1 MVPMSQSIEIE
12 FKNLLSIEEF
22 NRMITYFQLSD
33 DHFFQ
38 QINHYFDTKDFSLK
52 NLGCAL
58 RIREKKEHFEM
69 TLKQPHPDGLL
80 ETTQILTEKEANDLL
95 NGGLIIEGVVKIQIK
110 SLGIDVTN
118 IVYFGSLTTHRAEL
132 SYQNGLLVLD
142 CSSYLNTKDYEVEY
156 EVSNREQGEPIFK
169 SLLTELN
176 IPNRKTNNKI
186 QRFYDQKQSLRY
198 AESNGKE
205 K

>member
-1 MVPMSQSIEIE
+1 MPMSQSIEIE

-22 NRMITYFQLSD
+22 NRMISYFQLSD
-33 DHFFQ
+33 DHFFR
-38 QINHYFDTKDFSLK
+38 QINHYFDTEDFALK

-80 ETTQILTEKEANDLL
+80 ETTQTLTAKEANALL
-95 NGGLIIEGVVKIQIK
+95 NGGLFMEGIVEAQIE

-118 IVYFGSLTTHRAEL
+118 LVYFGSLTTDRAEL

-142 CSSYLNTKDYEVEY
+142 FSSYLNTKDYEVEY
-156 EVSNREQGEPIFK
+156 EVSNREQGEPIFI

-176 IPNRKTNNKI
+176 IPLRKTSNKT
-186 QRFYDQKQSLRY
+186 QRFYDQKKSLRFG
-198 AESNGKE
+198 ESHDKE

>member
-1 MVPMSQSIEIE
+1 MSQSIEIE

-22 NRMITYFQLSD
+22 NRMISYFQLSD
-33 DHFFQ
+33 DHFFR
-38 QINHYFDTKDFSLK
+38 QINHYFDTEDFALK

-80 ETTQILTEKEANDLL
+80 ETTQTLTAKEANALL
-95 NGGLIIEGVVKIQIK
+95 NGGLFMEGVVKAQIE

-118 IVYFGSLTTHRAEL
+118 LVYFGSLTTDRAEL

-142 CSSYLNTKDYEVEY
+142 FSSYLNTKDYEVEY
-156 EVSNREQGEPIFK
+156 EVSNREQGEPIFI

-176 IPNRKTNNKI
+176 IPLRKTSNKT
-186 QRFYDQKQSLRY
+186 QRFYDQKKSLRFG
-198 AESNGKE
+198 ESHDKE

>member
-1 MVPMSQSIEIE
+1 MPMSQSIEIE

-22 NRMITYFQLSD
+22 NRMISYFQLSD
-33 DHFFQ
+33 DHFFR
-38 QINHYFDTKDFSLK
+38 QINHYFDTEDFALK

-80 ETTQILTEKEANDLL
+80 ETTQTLTAKEANALL
-95 NGGLIIEGVVKIQIK
+95 NGGLFMEGIVEAQIE

-118 IVYFGSLTTHRAEL
+118 LAYFGSLTTDRAEL

-142 CSSYLNTKDYEVEY
+142 FSSYLNTKDYEVEY
-156 EVSNREQGEPIFK
+156 EVSNREQGEPIFI

-176 IPNRKTNNKI
+176 IPLRKTSNKT
-186 QRFYDQKQSLRY
+186 QRFYDQKKSLRFG
-198 AESNGKE
+198 ESHDKE

>member
-1 MVPMSQSIEIE
+1 MPMSQSIEIE

-22 NRMITYFQLSD
+22 NRMISYFQLSD
-33 DHFFQ
+33 DHFFR
-38 QINHYFDTKDFSLK
+38 QINHYFDTEDFALK

-80 ETTQILTEKEANDLL
+80 ETTQTLTAKEANALL
-95 NGGLIIEGVVKIQIK
+95 NGGLFMVGIVEAQIE

-118 IVYFGSLTTHRAEL
+118 LVYFGSLTTDRAEL

-142 CSSYLNTKDYEVEY
+142 FSSYLNTKDYEVEY
-156 EVSNREQGEPIFK
+156 EVSNREQGEPIFI

-176 IPNRKTNNKI
+176 IPLRKTSNKT
-186 QRFYDQKQSLRY
+186 QRFYDQKKSLRFG
-198 AESNGKE
+198 ESHDKE

>member
-1 MVPMSQSIEIE
+1 MSQSIEIE

-33 DHFFQ
+33 DHFFR
-38 QINHYFDTKDFSLK
+38 QINHYFDTKDFALK

-95 NGGLIIEGVVKIQIK
+95 NGGLIIEGVVKTQIK
-110 SLGIDVTN
+110 SLGIDVNKHRLLWITYN
-118 IVYFGSLTTHRAEL
+118 RSCRTSLSKWATCFGL
-132 SYQNGLLVLD
+132 
-142 CSSYLNTKDYEVEY
+142 
-156 EVSNREQGEPIFK
+156 
-169 SLLTELN
+169 
-176 IPNRKTNNKI
+176 
-186 QRFYDQKQSLRY
+186 
-198 AESNGKE
+198 
-205 K
+205 

>member
-1 MVPMSQSIEIE
+1 MSQSIEIE

-22 NRMITYFQLSD
+22 NRMISYFQLSD
-33 DHFFQ
+33 DHFFR
-38 QINHYFDTKDFSLK
+38 QINHYFDTEDFALK

-80 ETTQILTEKEANDLL
+80 ETTQTLTAKEANALL
-95 NGGLIIEGVVKIQIK
+95 NGELFMEGVVEAQIE

-118 IVYFGSLTTHRAEL
+118 LVYFGSLTTDRAEL

-142 CSSYLNTKDYEVEY
+142 FSSYLNTKDYEVEY
-156 EVSNREQGEPIFK
+156 EVSNREQGEPIFI
-169 SLLTELN
+169 SLLTELK
-176 IPNRKTNNKI
+176 IPLRKTSNKT
-186 QRFYDQKQSLRY
+186 QRFYDQKKSLRFR
-198 AESNGKE
+198 ESHDKE

>member
-1 MVPMSQSIEIE
+1 MSQSIEIE

-33 DHFFQ
+33 DHFFR

-95 NGGLIIEGVVKIQIK
+95 NGELIIEGVVNTQIK
-110 SLGIDVTN
+110 SLGIDGTN
-118 IVYFGSLTTHRAEL
+118 IVYFGSLTTDRAEL

-156 EVSNREQGEPIFK
+156 EVSNRDSGESTFLN
-169 SLLTELN
+169 LLSELN
-176 IPNRKTNNKI
+176 IPIRKSKNKVK
-186 QRFYDQKQSLRY
+186 RFY
-198 AESNGKE
+198 EE
-205 K
+205 KKRQQHIE

>member
-1 MVPMSQSIEIE
+1 MPMSQSIEIE

-22 NRMITYFQLSD
+22 NRMISYFQLSD
-33 DHFFQ
+33 DHFFR
-38 QINHYFDTKDFSLK
+38 QINHYFDTEDFALK

-80 ETTQILTEKEANDLL
+80 ETTQTLTAKEANALL
-95 NGGLIIEGVVKIQIK
+95 NGGLFMEGVVEAQIE

-118 IVYFGSLTTHRAEL
+118 LAYFGSLTTDRTEL

-142 CSSYLNTKDYEVEY
+142 FSSYLNTKDYEVEY
-156 EVSNREQGEPIFK
+156 EVSNREQGEPIFI

-176 IPNRKTNNKI
+176 IPLRKTSNKT
-186 QRFYDQKQSLRY
+186 QRFYDQKKSLRFG
-198 AESNGKE
+198 ESHDKE

>member
-1 MVPMSQSIEIE
+1 MV
-12 FKNLLSIEEF
+12 
-22 NRMITYFQLSD
+22 D
-33 DHFFQ
+33 
-38 QINHYFDTKDFSLK
+38 
-52 NLGCAL
+52 
-58 RIREKKEHFEM
+58 
-69 TLKQPHPDGLL
+69 
-80 ETTQILTEKEANDLL
+80 
-95 NGGLIIEGVVKIQIK
+95 LIIEGVVKTQIK

-118 IVYFGSLTTHRAEL
+118 IVYFGSLTTDRAEL

-198 AESNGKE
+198 AESNDKE